1 MNLLGEPL
9 RAHTTRALHRL
20 RTGPRDRAFGSPGT
34 QRQSQE
40 GDTSRWATRVQK
52 PMYDQ
57 MLRGLI
63 GQMARPPETAISVPL
78 QQAISQMQSGKYDVP
93 IGMARRLGGAANTG
107 AGFAP
112 GSFLPNAPGGQQGLQ
127 TREQL
132 GLPPRE
138 DYFTFMPR
146 PEDIMNIGLA
156 PIRTSIKGKEKSLGT
171 ISKLEKRAAAREA
184 MGKDT
189 TVVKSRLEKQRERL
203 KKNTGELYYP
213 R

>member
-1 MNLLGEPL
+1 
-9 RAHTTRALHRL
+9 
-20 RTGPRDRAFGSPGT
+20 
-34 QRQSQE
+34 
-40 GDTSRWATRVQK
+40 
-52 PMYDQ
+52 MYDQ

-93 IGMARRLGGAANTG
+93 IGMARRLGGEANTG
-107 AGFAP
+107 GSTFAP

-138 DYFTFMPR
+138 SYFTFMPS
-146 PEDIMNIGLA
+146 PEDIASIGLA
-156 PIRTSIKGKEKSLGT
+156 PVRTSIKGKEQLHGK
-171 ISKLEKRAAAREA
+171 ISELEKREAARAA

-189 TVVKSRLEKQRERL
+189 TVIADRIARQKERL
-203 KKNTGELYYP
+203 RKNTGDLYYP
-213 R
+213 RR

>member
-1 MNLLGEPL
+1 
-9 RAHTTRALHRL
+9 
-20 RTGPRDRAFGSPGT
+20 
-34 QRQSQE
+34 
-40 GDTSRWATRVQK
+40 
-52 PMYDQ
+52 MYDQ

-78 QQAISQMQSGKYDVP
+78 QQALSQMQSGKYDVP

-107 AGFAP
+107 AGFEA

-138 DYFTFMPR
+138 SYFTFMPS
-146 PEDIMNIGLA
+146 PEDIANIGLS
-156 PIRTSIKGKEKSLGT
+156 PIRTSVKGKEKSLAT
-171 ISKLEKRAAAREA
+171 ISQLEKRAAAREA

-189 TVVKSRLEKQRERL
+189 TVVKSRLAKQKERL
-203 KKNTGELYYP
+203 KTNTGDLYYP
-213 R
+213 KR